1 MKIVAISLLSFAMM
15 GLLVPSAL
23 GEVFINDEKFYPF
36 SIEYPSG
43 WHITLEDS
51 VTREGVMIDKDKTGR
66 NGITIFLWKDI
77 VDDPNAADYQ
87 VFEFMKDVG
96 HLVCDEATYEEH
108 YGICNRYG
116 VYHTTSWEV
125 DGFRAFTIFEKYHW
139 LPNGEDPLFPNSVR
153 GDFAQQG
160 TMTFVLVGNDAWV
173 IATGN
178 DVEEFDELETMEI
191 IQSFKLK
198 DIQRESIPQPQP
210 QPKSWFDGIL
220 DFFKSLFG

>member
-66 NGITIFLWKDI
+66 NGFSIFLWKDI

-108 YGICNRYG
+108 YG
-116 VYHTTSWEV
+116 T
-125 DGFRAFTIFEKYHW
+125 D
-139 LPNGEDPLFPNSVR
+139 
-153 GDFAQQG
+153 
-160 TMTFVLVGNDAWV
+160 
-173 IATGN
+173 
-178 DVEEFDELETMEI
+178 MEYI
-191 IQSFKLK
+191 IQHHGK
-198 DIQRESIPQPQP
+198 
-210 QPKSWFDGIL
+210 
-220 DFFKSLFG
+220 